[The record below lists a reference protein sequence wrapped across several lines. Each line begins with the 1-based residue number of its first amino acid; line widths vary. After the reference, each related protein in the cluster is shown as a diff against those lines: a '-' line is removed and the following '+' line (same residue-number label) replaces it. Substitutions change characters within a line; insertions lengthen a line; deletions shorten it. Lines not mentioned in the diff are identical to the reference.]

1 MHSNRQDKAAPFH
14 ADSVTDGTEM
24 QRSLPCRRRSSG
36 GSARTFGFHGPRGRM
51 PVAATGEMQMS
62 ATVGVPR
69 GVRLE
74 GPHSL
79 SVWMHASCG
88 DRSEVGAPPL
98 HDPVPAPVGAK
109 LAPLPTHHLIKPFLT
124 TAAAA

>member
-1 MHSNRQDKAAPFH
+1 
-14 ADSVTDGTEM
+14 V
-24 QRSLPCRRRSSG
+24 G

-69 GVRLE
+69 GVRLD

-79 SVWMHASCG
+79 SVWMHAGCG

-98 HDPVPAPVGAK
+98 HDPVPAPVGAE
-109 LAPLPTHHLIKPFLT
+109 LAPLATHHLVKPLLT